1 MFASLTQNPILKR
14 EFVVGIRKPLTA
26 FLAGLTILT
35 LGTILFILWPR
46 TGVFSDSNSNEL
58 FTIFLGT
65 ELTFMILMT
74 AGFTASA
81 ITAER
86 EHNTFT
92 MLQTSLLTPG
102 EILVGKLFG
111 TLGVS
116 IVLFIVSVPV
126 MALCALSGGISL
138 NSLSKA
144 LAIVGL
150 STIVYGLLGLA
161 MSSICKRSY
170 ISLLGTYLGIV
181 VLAGATW
188 LPSVML
194 PMSPLHIYFV
204 KLRALSPYEALFA
217 LQFAE
222 NYESSVVGASSGNV
236 FSFFIWSM
244 LILGVVFFALFAH
257 YLFAP
262 PRFGKNTTVTQYTD
276 TKTMIKRKLGWPF
289 YLIDP
294 MRRKKPIPMRR
305 NPVFVAEMRSKIFG
319 NPKFIIRALTGC
331 ICLSL
336 IMLFLITL
344 KIGSV
349 EMDSIRAGAIIFQLG
364 LVALLAPTVSSGSIT
379 DEITSNTL
387 LLLRLT
393 PLSSTRVILGKFKAA
408 LLYVVIFLLS
418 SLPIFLALVFFED
431 ITAPSFLS
439 CLPHGLDVE
448 SFSVAW
454 KNLLAFGQAYW
465 HILAWLGVLVTTCLV
480 LISAGLCASAFAPN
494 TGVATAISYGFALL
508 MTAGSLVVLLF
519 GNRVNET
526 VKAASL
532 MFNPFVAALEI
543 TLEDSGF
550 QNLDYKIW
558 GHELWYNHLILFCGL
573 TVVLLILA
581 AVRVNHLFKEQ
592 K

>member
-35 LGTILFILWPR
+35 LSAILYILWPR

-86 EHNTFT
+86 ERNSFV

-102 EILVGKLFG
+102 EILLGKLFG

-116 IVLFIVSVPV
+116 VVLFLVSVPV

-138 NSLSKA
+138 WTLGKA
-144 LAIVGL
+144 VTIVGL

-161 MSSICKRSY
+161 MSSICRRSY

-181 VLAGATW
+181 ILAGATW

-194 PMSPLHIYFV
+194 PMSPLHNYFV

-222 NYESSVVGASSGNV
+222 NYESSVVGASSGGA
-236 FSFFIWSM
+236 FQFFFWSM
-244 LILGVVFFALFAH
+244 LILGVIFFFLFAH

-262 PRFGKNTTVTQYTD
+262 PRFGKHTTVTQYTD

-294 MRRKKPIPMRR
+294 LRRKKPIPMHR

-336 IMLFLITL
+336 VMLFLITL
-344 KIGSV
+344 KIGTV
-349 EMDSIRAGAIIFQLG
+349 DMDSIRAGAIIFQLA

-379 DEITSNTL
+379 DETTSNTL

-393 PLSSTRVILGKFKAA
+393 PLSPAKVILGKFKAA
-408 LLYVVIFLLS
+408 LLYVLIFLLS
-418 SLPIFLALVFFED
+418 SLPVFLALIFFED
-431 ITAPSFLS
+431 IMAPSFLS
-439 CLPHGLDVE
+439 CLPHGLGGED
-448 SFSVAW
+448 FAAAW
-454 KNLLAFGQAYW
+454 ANLVQFGQAYW
-465 HILAWLGVLVTTCLV
+465 RIFAWLGVLVTTCLM
-480 LISAGLCASAFAPN
+480 LISGGLCASSFAPN
-494 TGVATAISYGFALL
+494 TGVATAISYGYALL

-526 VKAASL
+526 VKAVCL

-543 TLEDSGF
+543 TLENSGF
-550 QNLDYKIW
+550 QRLDYRIW
-558 GHELWYNHLILFCGL
+558 GHELWYNHLLLFSGL
-573 TVVLLILA
+573 TIILLVLA
-581 AVRVNHLFKEQ
+581 AIRVNYLFKEQ